1 MRRKSTPC
9 TTGREEIGLFAWQ
22 LQSGSAHGDENAS
35 QTITAGRW
43 IRGSTAFCT
52 AIVPKCAPSEP
63 ALIYVNAAFCGVR
76 AFTGNKAG

>member
-43 IRGSTAFCT
+43 IRSSTAFLHCNCSEMRAIGT
-52 AIVPKCAPSEP
+52 A
-63 ALIYVNAAFCGVR
+63 VNLR
-76 AFTGNKAG
+76 